1 MKGSIHLYVNGHFV
15 NHYQDGVD
23 MYVEDF
29 IVDKL
34 VNVENVQ
41 YNVKRIDS
49 LIVGPDAMPITK
61 IYLEE

>member
-1 MKGSIHLYVNGHFV
+1 VNGHFV
-15 NHYQDGVD
+15 HYQDGVN